1 MNHNELGDLT
11 QYDNA
16 KGGRTTKGRRHQS
29 ETELTTP
36 GTGDGDGNDDESE
49 YETATDDDD
58 DGNETLIDEEFIIN
72 CYFKP
77 NDFIPIKIKSSNT
90 VQELID
96 KIQNSNLNRGIVST
110 IKALDGTK
118 LDNYD
123 WTLSNYNIK
132 DTTSIKVFS
141 KIAEGNMDK

>member
-1 MNHNELGDLT
+1 MADLT
-11 QYDNA
+11 
-16 KGGRTTKGRRHQS
+16 
-29 ETELTTP
+29 
-36 GTGDGDGNDDESE
+36 DDDLNENLNRN
-49 YETATDDDD
+49 DDD
-58 DGNETLIDEEFIIN
+58 DGNETFIDEEFIIN

-77 NDFIPIKIKSSNT
+77 NDYIPIKIKSSNT

-118 LDNYD
+118 LNNYD

-141 KIAEGNMDK
+141 KIAEGNG